1 MAPAAESC
9 TLSKSALAPQTLWP
23 ERCVMR
29 ALVCHHLSDDRSG
42 LRFEPDWPEPA
53 PPRRGEVTVAISAA
67 ALNFPDLLMLSGGY
81 QFRPEMPFIPG
92 SEASGTI
99 IEAGEDVA
107 LSPGTRVIVGGRG
120 GVFAERVTLSA
131 TSVRAVP
138 EGLDDAEAA
147 AFTVGALTAWVGLVE
162 RGRLKAGERV
172 VVTGAGGGMGLAAI
186 ALATALG
193 ADVTAVASAA
203 DRLDAARQAGAQTCV
218 LIDRA
223 APALDLRGIDL
234 VFDPVGGSLTLPAIR
249 ALHRGGRYLIIGF
262 AGGRPPALPLNR
274 ALLQEVEII
283 GVRAGEQ
290 GRQDPAAGQAHIK
303 AIDLLATALK
313 PLIGLRLPLE
323 QGDAAFAAMAAGT
336 LIGKAVLTVAG
347 A

>member
-1 MAPAAESC
+1 
-9 TLSKSALAPQTLWP
+9 
-23 ERCVMR
+23 MR

-42 LRFEPDWPEPA
+42 LRFETDWPDPA
-53 PPRRGEVTVAISAA
+53 PPQHGEVKVAIHAA

-92 SEASGTI
+92 TEACGTI
-99 IEAGEDVA
+99 IEAGEGA
-107 LSPGTRVIVGGRG
+107 TFSPGDRVIVGGRG
-120 GVFAERVTLSA
+120 GAFAEFATLPA
-131 TSVRAVP
+131 TSVRSVP
-138 EGLDDAEAA
+138 PGLDDAQAA

-172 VVTGAGGGMGLAAI
+172 LITGAGGGMGLAAI
-186 ALATALG
+186 ALAAALG

-203 DRLDAARQAGAQTCV
+203 DRLDAARAAGAQACV

-223 APALDLRGIDL
+223 APALDLRDIDL
-234 VFDPVGGSLTLPAIR
+234 VFDPVGGSLARPAIR
-249 ALHRGGRYLIIGF
+249 TLRRGGRYLIIGF

-290 GRQDPAAGQAHIK
+290 GRQDPAAGQAHI
-303 AIDLLATALK
+303 AAVDALAARLR
-313 PLIGLRLPLE
+313 PLVGLCLPLE
-323 QGDAAFAAMAAGT
+323 HGAAAFASMAAGT
-336 LIGKAVLTVAG
+336 LIGKAVLTMGG